1 MSNREWRPLALVVG
15 MGLVVVSCAKSIRS
29 KVETEIGVR
38 GPHTA
43 APPPSITD
51 PVNPAQRGA
60 ILAYARTL
68 EFADPTHDSTE
79 EYNGQWD
86 RALVD
91 TLGDTAIVEPEVN
104 IHRTDDAELQRG
116 LIQMK
121 IVVLV
126 GRPGRTP
133 QQIYDALGVPP
144 GISYVWVDSLVMHSP
159 TTGIARKV
167 VIPADTSLEVRV
179 KRVEVY
185 RNPHV
190 VWSRAVARWTPF
202 QCWTCTRPGSWCQG

>member
-51 PVNPAQRGA
+51 PVNPTQRGA
-60 ILAYARTL
+60 VLAYARTL
-68 EFADPTHDSTE
+68 EFADPSRDSAE
-79 EYNGQWD
+79 EYHGQWD

-104 IHRTDDAELQRG
+104 IHRTDDVELLRG
-116 LIQMK
+116 RIQMK
-121 IVVLV
+121 IVLLV

-133 QQIYDALGVPP
+133 QQIYDAVGVPP
-144 GISYVWVDSLVMHSP
+144 GISYVWVDSLHMDSR
-159 TTGIARKV
+159 TEGKARKV
-167 VIPADTSLEVRV
+167 VVPADTSLEAHTRWVQ
-179 KRVEVY
+179 VY
-185 RNPHV
+185 RNPQSI
-190 VWSRAVARWTPF
+190 WNRGIARWTPF
-202 QCWTCTRPGSWCQG
+202 Q

>member
-38 GPHTA
+38 GPHTPP
-43 APPPSITD
+43 PPPSITD
-51 PVNPAQRGA
+51 PMNPAQRGA
-60 ILAYARTL
+60 ILAYAKTL

-79 EYNGQWD
+79 EYHGQWD

-116 LIQMK
+116 RIQMK

-144 GISYVWVDSLVMHSP
+144 GISYVWVDSLAMHSP

-167 VIPADTSLEVRV
+167 VIPADTSLEARV

-202 QCWTCTRPGSWCQG
+202 QCWSCTRPGSWCQG

>member
-79 EYNGQWD
+79 EYHGQWD

-116 LIQMK
+116 RIQMK

-202 QCWTCTRPGSWCQG
+202 QCWSCTRPG

>member
-15 MGLVVVSCAKSIRS
+15 MGLVAVSCTKSIRA

-38 GPHTA
+38 GPHTPA
-43 APPPSITD
+43 APPSITD
-51 PVNPAQRGA
+51 PMNPAQRAA

-79 EYNGQWD
+79 EFHGQWD

-116 LIQMK
+116 RIQMK

-144 GISYVWVDSLVMHSP
+144 GISYVWVDSLAMHSP
-159 TTGIARKV
+159 TAGVARKV

-179 KRVEVY
+179 KPVEVY

-202 QCWTCTRPGSWCQG
+202 QCWSCTKPGSWCQG

>member
-15 MGLVVVSCAKSIRS
+15 MGLVVVSCAKSIRA

-38 GPHTA
+38 GPHTP

-51 PVNPAQRGA
+51 PMNPAQRGA

-68 EFADPTHDSTE
+68 EFADSTKE
-79 EYNGQWD
+79 QYHGQWD
-86 RALVD
+86 KVLVD
-91 TLGDTAIVEPEVN
+91 TLGDMAMVEPEEN

-116 LIQMK
+116 LIQMR
-121 IVVLV
+121 IEVLV
-126 GRPGRTP
+126 GRPGRKP
-133 QQIYDALGVPP
+133 MDIYNALKVPP
-144 GISYVWVDSLVMHSP
+144 GISYVWVDSLYLDSAKVWH
-159 TTGIARKV
+159 ARAV
-167 VIPADTSLEVRV
+167 VIPQDTTLPPMPRPVTVFRS
-179 KRVEVY
+179 
-185 RNPHV
+185 PGV